1 MFGEMLDTSPAQR
14 DAYYRR
20 LRALAPHERAAMLDR
35 LCRGVREL
43 AEAGIRHQHPGMSD
57 AEVRRELAVRI
68 YGEAVA
74 VRLFGPKASPRHE

>member
-20 LRALAPHERAAMLDR
+20 LRQLAPRERAALLDR

-43 AEAGIRHQHPGMSD
+43 AVAGIRHRHPGLSD
-57 AEVRRELAVRI
+57 SEVRRELAVRL

-74 VRLFGPKASPRHE
+74 TRLFGAKAQP

>member
-20 LRALAPHERAAMLDR
+20 LRELAPHERAAILDR

-43 AEAGIRHQHPGMSD
+43 AEAGIRHRQPGLTEL
-57 AEVRRELAVRI
+57 EVRRELAVRI

-74 VRLFGPKASPRHE
+74 ARLFGAKASPQS